1 MFSLVQVAY
10 STYLYMSIYCYG
22 SYGLLVF
29 YNVGPCEIEEPVAET
44 RKMQQTPNLE
54 IGRATKRMNIRGHRQ
69 Y

>member
-1 MFSLVQVAY
+1 
-10 STYLYMSIYCYG
+10 MSIYCYD
-22 SYGLLVF
+22 SNGLLVF

-69 Y
+69 F